1 MDPILLGIVNSLTP
15 AFVLLALATI
25 PIGIIWLNKSHQL
38 RMKELELDAQRM
50 GGATPAQLAAIE
62 ARLAAIEEALPLPQQ
77 PQNALAGR
85 AALLEGPATAQQE
98 PPARV
103 R

>member
-1 MDPILLGIVNSLTP
+1 MDPIVLGIVNSIMP
-15 AFVLLALATI
+15 ALAVLAVATI

-38 RMKELELDAQRM
+38 RMKELEIDAQRM

-62 ARLAAIEEALPLPQQ
+62 ARLAAIEDALHLPQR

>member
-1 MDPILLGIVNSLTP
+1 MDPIMLGIVNSLTP
-15 AFVLLALATI
+15 ALVLLALATI

-38 RMKELELDAQRM
+38 RMKELEIDAQRM
-50 GGATPAQLAAIE
+50 AGATPAQLAAIE
-62 ARLAAIEEALPLPQQ
+62 ARLAAIEDALHLPPQQ

-98 PPARV
+98 PPA
-103 R
+103 